1 MALNGRKVAIL
12 VADYYEDMEF
22 WYPYYRLKEEGA
34 KVTVIGA
41 EQSTFSSKHGLPA
54 KSDIA
59 VKDANINDFH
69 ALIIPGGYAPDHM
82 RRSPDLIEFV
92 REMFVGTKVIAAIC
106 HAGWVLASAGII
118 NGKRIT
124 SFYSIKDDLVNAG
137 GNWVDEEVVRDGTLI
152 TSRNPNDLP
161 AFCKTIIATI
171 NELFD

>member
-1 MALNGRKVAIL
+1 MTLNGRNIAIL

-34 KVTVIGA
+34 EVTVIGA

-54 KSDIA
+54 KTDIA
-59 VKDANINDFH
+59 VTDANIDDFQ

-82 RRSPDLIEFV
+82 RRSPSLIEFV

-106 HAGWVLASAGII
+106 HAGWVLASAGIV

-161 AFCKTIIATI
+161 AFCKTIIETI